1 MRSRELI
8 YQIKNLLGMEENIQL
23 AQLKLENGTVLEA
36 DSFEQNMEVFILSD
50 DERISLPVGEYALE
64 DGRTLKVEDEGVISE
79 IGMNEHYEDKDKEEK
94 EEEEEEEK
102 EDKDKEKMEYVTKEE
117 FRKEMDDLRKY
128 MEDMMKHKDEEKEKE
143 KEEMASQVATEIAVE
158 MSKQP
163 AAKAIKHSPENKED
177 KKKFVFA
184 EQRTQTTLDRIM
196 NKLANK

>member
-50 DERISLPVGEYALE
+50 DERISLPVGEYQLE
-64 DGRTLKVEDEGVISE
+64 DGRTLSVEDEGVISQ
-79 IGMNEHYEDKDKEEK
+79 IGMEEEKEEK
-94 EEEEEEEK
+94 EEEEKKEEEK
-102 EDKDKEKMEYVTKEE
+102 EEDKEKMEYVTKEE
-117 FRKEMDDLRKY
+117 FKKEMDDLRKY
-128 MEDMMKHKDEEKEKE
+128 MEDMMKIKDDEKEKE

-163 AAKAIKHSPENKED
+163 ATKPIKHSPENKED

>member
-1 MRSRELI
+1 MKSQELI

-36 DSFEQNMEVFILSD
+36 DQFEQNMEVFILSD
-50 DERISLPVGEYALE
+50 DERISLPVGEYQLE

-79 IGMNEHYEDKDKEEK
+79 IGMNEHKDKEEEEK
-94 EEEEEEEK
+94 EEK
-102 EDKDKEKMEYVTKEE
+102 DMEDKDKEKMEYVTKEE
-117 FRKEMDDLRKY
+117 FRKEMDELRKHI
-128 MEDMMKHKDEEKEKE
+128 EDMMKHKDEEKEKE

-184 EQRTQTTLDRIM
+184 DNRRQTTLDRIM

>member
-1 MRSRELI
+1 MRSQELI
-8 YQIKNLLGMEENIQL
+8 SQIKNLLGMEENIQL

-36 DSFEQNMEVFILSD
+36 DQFEQNMEVFILSD
-50 DERISLPVGEYALE
+50 DERISLPVGEYQLE
-64 DGRTLKVEDEGVISE
+64 DGRTLKVEEEGVISE
-79 IGMNEHYEDKDKEEK
+79 IGMNEHYEDKEKEEKK
-94 EEEEEEEK
+94 EEEEDK
-102 EDKDKEKMEYVTKEE
+102 DKDKEKMEYVTKEE
-117 FRKEMDDLRKY
+117 FKKEMDDLRKY

>member
-1 MRSRELI
+1 MKSQELI

-50 DERISLPVGEYALE
+50 DERISLPVGEYQLE
-64 DGRTLKVEDEGVISE
+64 DGRTLKVEDEGVISQ
-79 IGMNEHYEDKDKEEK
+79 IGMEEEK
-94 EEEEEEEK
+94 EEEEKEEK
-102 EDKDKEKMEYVTKEE
+102 DMEDKDKEKMEYVTKEE

-128 MEDMMKHKDEEKEKE
+128 MEDMMKDKDEEKEKE

>member
-1 MRSRELI
+1 MRSQELI

-36 DSFEQNMEVFILSD
+36 DQFEQNMEVFILSD
-50 DERISLPVGEYALE
+50 DERISLPIGEYQLE
-64 DGRTLKVEDEGVISE
+64 DGRTLKVEDEGVIAE
-79 IGMNEHYEDKDKEEK
+79 IGMNEHYEDKDKEK
-94 EEEEEEEK
+94 EEKK
-102 EDKDKEKMEYVTKEE
+102 EDKEKEKMEYVTKEE
-117 FRKEMDDLRKY
+117 FRKEMDDLRKHI
-128 MEDMMKHKDEEKEKE
+128 EDMMNHKDKEKEKE

-184 EQRTQTTLDRIM
+184 DNRRQTTLDRIM

>member
-1 MRSRELI
+1 MRSQELI

-36 DSFEQNMEVFILSD
+36 DQFEQNMEVFILSD
-50 DERISLPVGEYALE
+50 DERISLPIGEYQLE
-64 DGRTLKVEDEGVISE
+64 DGRTLKVEDEGVIAE
-79 IGMNEHYEDKDKEEK
+79 IGMNEHYEDKDKEKEEK
-94 EEEEEEEK
+94 EEDK
-102 EDKDKEKMEYVTKEE
+102 EKEKMEYVTKEE
-117 FRKEMDDLRKY
+117 FRKEMDDLRKHI
-128 MEDMMKHKDEEKEKE
+128 EDMMNHKDKEKEKE

-163 AAKAIKHSPENKED
+163 ATKPIKHSPENKED

-184 EQRTQTTLDRIM
+184 DNRRQTTLDRIM

>member
-1 MRSRELI
+1 MKSQELI

-36 DSFEQNMEVFILSD
+36 DQFEQNMEVFILSD
-50 DERISLPVGEYALE
+50 DERISLPVGEYQLE

-79 IGMNEHYEDKDKEEK
+79 IGMNEHKDKEEEEK
-94 EEEEEEEK
+94 EEK
-102 EDKDKEKMEYVTKEE
+102 DMEDKDKEKMEYVTKEE
-117 FRKEMDDLRKY
+117 FRKEMDELRKHI
-128 MEDMMKHKDEEKEKE
+128 EDMMKHKDEEKGKE

-184 EQRTQTTLDRIM
+184 DNRRQTTLDRIM

>member
-1 MRSRELI
+1 MKSQELI

-50 DERISLPVGEYALE
+50 DERISLPVGEYQLE

-94 EEEEEEEK
+94 EEEK

-117 FRKEMDDLRKY
+117 FRKEMDELRKHI
-128 MEDMMKHKDEEKEKE
+128 EDMMKHKDEEKEKE

>member
-1 MRSRELI
+1 MKSQELI

-50 DERISLPVGEYALE
+50 DERISLPVGEYQLE

-79 IGMNEHYEDKDKEEK
+79 IGMNEHKDK
-94 EEEEEEEK
+94 EEEEEKEEK
-102 EDKDKEKMEYVTKEE
+102 DMEDKDKEKMEYVTKEE
-117 FRKEMDDLRKY
+117 FRKEMDELRKHI
-128 MEDMMKHKDEEKEKE
+128 EDMMKDKDEEKEKE

-184 EQRTQTTLDRIM
+184 DNRRQTTLDRIM

>member
-1 MRSRELI
+1 MKSQELI

-50 DERISLPVGEYALE
+50 DERISLPVGEYQLE
-64 DGRTLKVEDEGVISE
+64 DGRTLKVEDEGVISQ
-79 IGMNEHYEDKDKEEK
+79 IGMEEEKEEEKEEK
-94 EEEEEEEK
+94 EEK
-102 EDKDKEKMEYVTKEE
+102 DMEDKDKEKMEYVTKEE
-117 FRKEMDDLRKY
+117 FRKEMDNLRKY
-128 MEDMMKHKDEEKEKE
+128 MEDMMKDKDEEKEKE

-184 EQRTQTTLDRIM
+184 DNRRQTTLDRIM

>member
-1 MRSRELI
+1 MRSQELI

-36 DSFEQNMEVFILSD
+36 DQFEQNMEVFILSD
-50 DERISLPVGEYALE
+50 DERISLPVGEYQLE
-64 DGRTLKVEDEGVISE
+64 DGRTLKVEDEGVIAE
-79 IGMNEHYEDKDKEEK
+79 IGMNEHYEDKDKEKEEK
-94 EEEEEEEK
+94 EEDK
-102 EDKDKEKMEYVTKEE
+102 EKEKMEYVTKEE
-117 FRKEMDDLRKY
+117 FRKEMDDLRKHI
-128 MEDMMKHKDEEKEKE
+128 EDMMNHKDKEKEKE

-163 AAKAIKHSPENKED
+163 ATKPIKHSPENKED

-184 EQRTQTTLDRIM
+184 DNRSQTTLDRIM

>member
-1 MRSRELI
+1 MKSQELI

-50 DERISLPVGEYALE
+50 DERISLTVGEYQLE

-79 IGMNEHYEDKDKEEK
+79 IGMNEHKDKEEEEK
-94 EEEEEEEK
+94 EEK
-102 EDKDKEKMEYVTKEE
+102 DMEDKDKEKMEYVTKEE
-117 FRKEMDDLRKY
+117 FRKEMDELRKHI
-128 MEDMMKHKDEEKEKE
+128 EDMMKHKDEEKGKE

-184 EQRTQTTLDRIM
+184 DNRRQTTLDRIM

>member
-36 DSFEQNMEVFILSD
+36 DTFEQNMEVFILSD
-50 DERISLPVGEYALE
+50 DERISLPVGEYQLE
-64 DGRTLKVEDEGVISE
+64 DGRTLKVEEEGVISE
-79 IGMNEHYEDKDKEEK
+79 IGMNEHYEDKEKEEKK
-94 EEEEEEEK
+94 EEEEDK
-102 EDKDKEKMEYVTKEE
+102 DKDKEKMEYVTKEE
-117 FRKEMDDLRKY
+117 FKKEMDDLRKY

>member
-1 MRSRELI
+1 MKSQELI

-50 DERISLPVGEYALE
+50 DERISLPVGEYQLE

-94 EEEEEEEK
+94 EEEK

-117 FRKEMDDLRKY
+117 FRKEMDELRKHI
-128 MEDMMKHKDEEKEKE
+128 EDMMKHKDEEKEKE

-184 EQRTQTTLDRIM
+184 DNRRQTTLDRIM

>member
-1 MRSRELI
+1 MKSQELI

-50 DERISLPVGEYALE
+50 DERISLPVGEYQLE

-79 IGMNEHYEDKDKEEK
+79 IGMNEHKDKEEK
-94 EEEEEEEK
+94 EKEEK
-102 EDKDKEKMEYVTKEE
+102 DMEDKDKEKMEYVTKEE
-117 FRKEMDDLRKY
+117 FRKEMDELRKHI
-128 MEDMMKHKDEEKEKE
+128 EDMMKHKDEEKEKE

-184 EQRTQTTLDRIM
+184 DNRRQTTLDRIM

>member
-50 DERISLPVGEYALE
+50 DERISLPVGEYQLE
-64 DGRTLKVEDEGVISE
+64 DGRTLSVEDEGVISQ
-79 IGMNEHYEDKDKEEK
+79 IGMEEEKEEK
-94 EEEEEEEK
+94 EEEEKKEEEK
-102 EDKDKEKMEYVTKEE
+102 EEDKEKMEYVTKEE
-117 FRKEMDDLRKY
+117 FKKEMDDLRKY
-128 MEDMMKHKDEEKEKE
+128 MEDMMKNKDEEKEKE

>member
-1 MRSRELI
+1 MRSQELI

-36 DSFEQNMEVFILSD
+36 DQFEQNMEVFILSD
-50 DERISLPVGEYALE
+50 DERISLPVGEYQLE
-64 DGRTLKVEDEGVISE
+64 DGRTLKVEDEGVIAE
-79 IGMNEHYEDKDKEEK
+79 IGMNEHYEDKDKEKEEK
-94 EEEEEEEK
+94 EEDK
-102 EDKDKEKMEYVTKEE
+102 EKEKMEYVTKEE
-117 FRKEMDDLRKY
+117 FRKEMDDLRKHI
-128 MEDMMKHKDEEKEKE
+128 EDMMNHKDKEKEKE

-163 AAKAIKHSPENKED
+163 ATKPIKHSPENKED

>member
-1 MRSRELI
+1 MRSQELI

-36 DSFEQNMEVFILSD
+36 DQFEQNMEVFILSD
-50 DERISLPVGEYALE
+50 DERISLPIGEYQLE
-64 DGRTLKVEDEGVISE
+64 DGRTLKVEDEGVIAE
-79 IGMNEHYEDKDKEEK
+79 IGMNEHYEDKDKEK
-94 EEEEEEEK
+94 EEKK
-102 EDKDKEKMEYVTKEE
+102 EDKEKEKMEYVTKEE
-117 FRKEMDDLRKY
+117 FRKEMDDLRKHI
-128 MEDMMKHKDEEKEKE
+128 EDMMNHKDKEKEKE

-163 AAKAIKHSPENKED
+163 ATKPIKHSPENKED

-184 EQRTQTTLDRIM
+184 DNRRQTTLDRIM

>member
-1 MRSRELI
+1 MRSQELI

-36 DSFEQNMEVFILSD
+36 DQFEQNMEVFILSD
-50 DERISLPVGEYALE
+50 DERISLPIGEYQLE
-64 DGRTLKVEDEGVISE
+64 DGRTLKVEDEGVIAE
-79 IGMNEHYEDKDKEEK
+79 IGMNEHYEDKDKEKEEK
-94 EEEEEEEK
+94 EEDK
-102 EDKDKEKMEYVTKEE
+102 EKEKMEYVTKEE
-117 FRKEMDDLRKY
+117 FRKEMDDLRKHI
-128 MEDMMKHKDEEKEKE
+128 EDMMNHKDKEKEKE

-163 AAKAIKHSPENKED
+163 ATKPIKHSPENKED

-184 EQRTQTTLDRIM
+184 DNRSQTTLDRIM

>member
-1 MRSRELI
+1 
-8 YQIKNLLGMEENIQL
+8 MEENIQL

-36 DSFEQNMEVFILSD
+36 DTFEQNMEVFILSD
-50 DERISLPVGEYALE
+50 DERISLPVGEYQLE
-64 DGRTLKVEDEGVISE
+64 DGRTLKVEEEGVISE
-79 IGMNEHYEDKDKEEK
+79 IGMNEHYEDKEKEEKK
-94 EEEEEEEK
+94 EEEEDK
-102 EDKDKEKMEYVTKEE
+102 DKDKEKMEYVTKEE
-117 FRKEMDDLRKY
+117 FKKEMDDLRKY

>member
-1 MRSRELI
+1 MKSQELI

-36 DSFEQNMEVFILSD
+36 DSFEQNMVVFILSD
-50 DERISLPVGEYALE
+50 DERISLPVGEYQLE

-79 IGMNEHYEDKDKEEK
+79 IGMNEHKDKEEEEK
-94 EEEEEEEK
+94 EEK
-102 EDKDKEKMEYVTKEE
+102 DMEDKDKEKMEYVTKEE
-117 FRKEMDDLRKY
+117 FRKEMDELRKHI
-128 MEDMMKHKDEEKEKE
+128 EDMMKHKDEEKGKE

-184 EQRTQTTLDRIM
+184 DNRRQTTLDRIM

>member
-1 MRSRELI
+1 MKSQELI

-50 DERISLPVGEYALE
+50 DERISLPVGEYQLE

-94 EEEEEEEK
+94 EEK
-102 EDKDKEKMEYVTKEE
+102 DMEDKDKEKMEYVTKEE
-117 FRKEMDDLRKY
+117 FRKEMDELRKHI
-128 MEDMMKHKDEEKEKE
+128 EDMMKDKDEEKEKE

>member
-1 MRSRELI
+1 MKSQELI

-50 DERISLPVGEYALE
+50 DERISLPVGEYQLE

-79 IGMNEHYEDKDKEEK
+79 IGMNEHKDKEEEEK
-94 EEEEEEEK
+94 EEK
-102 EDKDKEKMEYVTKEE
+102 DMEDKDKEKMEYVTKEE
-117 FRKEMDDLRKY
+117 FRKEMDELRKHI
-128 MEDMMKHKDEEKEKE
+128 EDMMKHKDEEKGKE

-184 EQRTQTTLDRIM
+184 DNRRQTTLDRIM
-196 NKLANK
+196 NKLAN

>member
-1 MRSRELI
+1 MKSQELI

-50 DERISLPVGEYALE
+50 DERISLPVGEYQLE
-64 DGRTLKVEDEGVISE
+64 DGRTLRVEDEGVISQ
-79 IGMNEHYEDKDKEEK
+79 IGMEEEKEKEKGEDKDM
-94 EEEEEEEK
+94 

-128 MEDMMKHKDEEKEKE
+128 MEEMIKTKDDEKEKE

-163 AAKAIKHSPENKED
+163 ATKPIKHSPENKED

-184 EQRTQTTLDRIM
+184 DNRTQTTLDRIM
-196 NKLANK
+196 SKLANK

>member
-1 MRSRELI
+1 MKSQELI

-50 DERISLPVGEYALE
+50 DERISLPVGEYQLE

-79 IGMNEHYEDKDKEEK
+79 IGMNEHKDKEEEKEK
-94 EEEEEEEK
+94 EEK
-102 EDKDKEKMEYVTKEE
+102 DMEDKDKEKMEYVTKEE
-117 FRKEMDDLRKY
+117 FRKEMDELRKHI
-128 MEDMMKHKDEEKEKE
+128 EDMMKHKDEEKGKE

-184 EQRTQTTLDRIM
+184 DNRRQTTLDRIM

>member
-1 MRSRELI
+1 MRSQELI
-8 YQIKNLLGMEENIQL
+8 SQIKNLLGMEENIQL

-36 DSFEQNMEVFILSD
+36 DTFEQNMEVFILSD
-50 DERISLPVGEYALE
+50 DERISLPVGEYQLE
-64 DGRTLKVEDEGVISE
+64 DGRTLKVEEEGVISE
-79 IGMNEHYEDKDKEEK
+79 IGMNEHYEDKEKEEKK
-94 EEEEEEEK
+94 EEEEDK
-102 EDKDKEKMEYVTKEE
+102 DKDKEKMEYVTKEE
-117 FRKEMDDLRKY
+117 FKKEMDDLRKY

>member
-1 MRSRELI
+1 MRSQELI

-36 DSFEQNMEVFILSD
+36 DQFEQNMEVFILSD
-50 DERISLPVGEYALE
+50 DERISLPVGEYQLE
-64 DGRTLKVEDEGVISE
+64 DGRTLKVEDEGVIAE
-79 IGMNEHYEDKDKEEK
+79 IGMNEHYEDKDKDKEKEEK
-94 EEEEEEEK
+94 EEDK
-102 EDKDKEKMEYVTKEE
+102 EKEKMEYVTKEE
-117 FRKEMDDLRKY
+117 FRKEMDDLRKHI
-128 MEDMMKHKDEEKEKE
+128 EDMMNHKDKEKEKE

-163 AAKAIKHSPENKED
+163 ATKPIKHSPENKED

-184 EQRTQTTLDRIM
+184 DNRRQTTLDRIM